1 MVTKVQTR
9 KPVRTVARPLVPPD
23 VRDVLA
29 RCLYDGPGDPLAP
42 DATDPRPDDM
52 RMSGILR
59 RRADRMIAAL
69 AAAGLM
75 VTAEEEVRQAA

>member
-1 MVTKVQTR
+1 
-9 KPVRTVARPLVPPD
+9 
-23 VRDVLA
+23 
-29 RCLYDGPGDPLAP
+29 
-42 DATDPRPDDM
+42 M

-75 VTAEEEVRQAA
+75 VTADGQVRQAA